1 MRVFAPLKNFSSE
14 VEQVDLDSNL
24 KIVKFTSLE
33 MKKIERAFRED
44 KEITLKSS
52 AAREIAD
59 HFNLHTEVQVGEN
72 ENRTSELFFPT
83 LQVFDQVINALNL
96 FQKKSIW
103 YDLAYTIEP
112 CDIASPSLFEELPEE
127 SGYNL
132 AKEGIL
138 ELQEW
143 WGKFLKVVTQNTYF
157 KRAMNR
163 FSQIGISAHGLDYN
177 LIDYMIVFESL
188 FSTGATESTHKV
200 SRRVAVFL
208 KEEKDDRIEIY
219 KKMKEAYVL
228 RGKIVHGEE
237 IEWVKIHKLNYKKIR
252 DYLRECLR
260 KVVKEDYH
268 SRENLIEN
276 LDFSQSCLDK

>member
-14 VEQVDLDSNL
+14 VEKVDLDSNL

-33 MKKIERAFRED
+33 MKKIETAFRED
-44 KEITLKSS
+44 KEITLKSN

-59 HFNLHTEVQVGEN
+59 HFNLYKEVQVGEN
-72 ENRTSELFFPT
+72 EKRTSELFFPT
-83 LQVFDQVINALNL
+83 LQVFDQVMNALNL

-103 YDLAYTIEP
+103 YDLAYTVEP
-112 CDIASPSLFEELPEE
+112 CDISWPYQSKELPEE

-132 AKEGIL
+132 TKEDIL

-157 KRAMNR
+157 KRAINR

-188 FSTGATESTHKV
+188 FSTGAMESTHKV

-208 KEEKDDRIEIY
+208 KEEKGDRIEIY

-237 IEWVKIHKLNYKKIR
+237 IEWGKIHKLDYKKIR
-252 DYLRECLR
+252 DYLRECL
-260 KVVKEDYH
+260 KKIVKGEYH
-268 SRENLIEN
+268 SRKNLIEN
-276 LDFSQSCLDK
+276 LDFS

>member
-14 VEQVDLDSNL
+14 VEEVDLDSNL
-24 KIVKFTSLE
+24 KIEKFTSLE

-59 HFNLHTEVQVGEN
+59 HFNLHAEVQVGEN
-72 ENRTSELFFPT
+72 EKKTSELIFQT
-83 LQVFDQVINALNL
+83 LQVFDQVMNALKL
-96 FQKKSIW
+96 FQKKSLW

-112 CDIASPSLFEELPEE
+112 CDIVSPSLFEELPEE

-132 AKEGIL
+132 TKEDIL

-143 WGKFLKVVTQNTYF
+143 WGKFWKVLTQNIYF
-157 KRAMNR
+157 KRAIKR
-163 FSQIGISAHGLDYN
+163 FSQIDRNAHGLDYN

-208 KEEKDDRIEIY
+208 KEEKGDRIEIY

-260 KVVKEDYH
+260 KIVKEDYH
-268 SRENLIEN
+268 SRKNLIEN
-276 LDFSQSCLDK
+276 LDFS